1 MIIDQLLGGK
11 VFLSDMPNEM
21 TTLLDGTITYN
32 GKKNRPKFNNAKGLE
47 LDVEVSNAVIH
58 FVDAVVQ
65 GGSPTPPTPTPPT
78 PTPPTPTPPTPT
90 PPTPTPPTPTPPTP
104 TPPIEQNIMEYLR
117 TVPDADYMVTAIEI
131 GWLDDD
137 FSDVGDFEGPWSKY

>member
-58 FVDAVVQ
+58 FVDTVVQ
-65 GGSPTPPTPTPPT
+65 PTPPAPTPPTPTPPT
-78 PTPPTPTPPTPT
+78 TSTDLPTSNSFAPTCFHTPPNSPDP
-90 PPTPTPPTPTPPTP
+90 
-104 TPPIEQNIMEYLR
+104 MEIILGFFR
-117 TVPDADYMVTAIEI
+117 SIVESLCGIF
-131 GWLDDD
+131 
-137 FSDVGDFEGPWSKY
+137 FSNCVAF